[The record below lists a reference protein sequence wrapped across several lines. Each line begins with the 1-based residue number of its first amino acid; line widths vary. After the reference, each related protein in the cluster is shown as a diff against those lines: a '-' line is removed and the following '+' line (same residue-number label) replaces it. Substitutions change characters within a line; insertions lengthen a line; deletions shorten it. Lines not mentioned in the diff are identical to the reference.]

1 MKCQKLSC
9 WLFTAVALKVVYIV
23 EVVFVCFF
31 GGRDKLEF
39 GSVSHTFFLFLA
51 LRKKKQPSAA
61 VTRKTEAT

>member
-39 GSVSHTFFLFLA
+39 GSVSHTFFCF
-51 LRKKKQPSAA
+51 
-61 VTRKTEAT
+61 

>member
-31 GGRDKLEF
+31 GGEGQTGIWKCF
-39 GSVSHTFFLFLA
+39 SHFFFVFSSQKEKTTF
-51 LRKKKQPSAA
+51 SSSD
-61 VTRKTEAT
+61 EEN